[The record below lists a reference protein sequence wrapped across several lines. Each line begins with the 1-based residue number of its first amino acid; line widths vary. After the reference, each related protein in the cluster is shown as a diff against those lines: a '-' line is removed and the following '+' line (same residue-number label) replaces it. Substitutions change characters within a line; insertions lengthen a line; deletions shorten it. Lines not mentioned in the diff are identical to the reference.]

1 MKNEKTKYISLT
13 KNSNK
18 ILLVFA
24 YLLYF
29 FKVNLMHKYNEN
41 STFNF
46 QTQHTVM

>member
-18 ILLVFA
+18 FCS
-24 YLLYF
+24 YLPTYYTF